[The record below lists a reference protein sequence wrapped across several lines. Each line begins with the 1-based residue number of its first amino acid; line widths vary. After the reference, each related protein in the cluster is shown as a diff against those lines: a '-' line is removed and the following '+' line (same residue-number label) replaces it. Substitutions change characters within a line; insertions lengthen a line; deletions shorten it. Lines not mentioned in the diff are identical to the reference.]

1 MRGSLH
7 YFFIFYTDLTDDLP
21 YYRIIKQ
28 KGSPIIKILIIEDDA
43 ELAVILTNYLTKYDM
58 EVMGAEEPY
67 LGLSMLTQYHFDLII
82 LDLTLP
88 GMDGLEVIPKIRKIS
103 NIPIIISSARDDITD
118 KVIGL
123 ERGADDYMP
132 KPYDPR
138 ELVTRIKTILR
149 RSNTNDTTHKKEE
162 ESYFVAFP
170 QAREIHFKGHSL
182 ELTAAEYDILYMLL
196 QHKNGSVS
204 REQLLYES
212 EHIDDDSSIKN
223 IDVIISR
230 IRQKILKYDT
240 ENIYIKPVRGI
251 GYLLTDRI

>member
-1 MRGSLH
+1 M
-7 YFFIFYTDLTDDLP
+7 
-21 YYRIIKQ
+21 Q
-28 KGSPIIKILIIEDDA
+28 
-43 ELAVILTNYLTKYDM
+43 VI
-58 EVMGAEEPY
+58 GAEDPY
-67 LGLSMLTQYHFDLII
+67 IGLSLLTQHKFDLII

-88 GMDGLEVIPKIRKIS
+88 GMDGLEVIPKIRDIT

-118 KVIGL
+118 KVIGM

-149 RSNTNDTTHKKEE
+149 RTYGAEDKASEKEE
-162 ESYFVAFP
+162 LFVLDTN
-170 QAREIHFKGHSL
+170 AREIRFKGKSL
-182 ELTAAEYDILYMLL
+182 ELTAAEFDVLGMLL

-230 IRQKILKYDT
+230 IRQKIAKIDAD
-240 ENIYIKPVRGI
+240 NIYIKPIRGV

>member
-1 MRGSLH
+1 M
-7 YFFIFYTDLTDDLP
+7 
-21 YYRIIKQ
+21 
-28 KGSPIIKILIIEDDA
+28 KILIIEDDV
-43 ELAVILTNYLTKYDM
+43 ELSMILSSYLTKHGM
-58 EVMGAEEPY
+58 EVISAEEPY
-67 LGLSMLTQYHFDLII
+67 LGMSLLTQHDFDLII

-88 GMDGLEVIPKIRKIS
+88 GMDGLEVVGKIRESS

-149 RSNTNDTTHKKEE
+149 RTHVAMEPKETKEE
-162 ESYFVAFP
+162 IFSLDQRGRVIE
-170 QAREIHFKGHSL
+170 FKGTML
-182 ELTAAEYDILYMLL
+182 DLTAAEFDVLAMLI

-204 REQLLYES
+204 REQLIYES
-212 EHIDDDSSIKN
+212 EHIDDESSIKN

-230 IRQKILKYDT
+230 IRNKIAALDDT
-240 ENIYIKPVRGI
+240 HTYIKPVRGV
-251 GYLLTDRI
+251 GYLLTDRV

>member
-1 MRGSLH
+1 M
-7 YFFIFYTDLTDDLP
+7 
-21 YYRIIKQ
+21 Q
-28 KGSPIIKILIIEDDA
+28 VEC
-43 ELAVILTNYLTKYDM
+43 
-58 EVMGAEEPY
+58 AEEPY
-67 LGLSMLTQYHFDLII
+67 MGLSMLTQNEFDLVI

-88 GMDGLEVIPKIRKIS
+88 GMDGLEVIEKIRAMS
-103 NIPIIISSARDDITD
+103 DIPIIISSARDDITD

-149 RSNTNDTTHKKEE
+149 RVQTNSNQSKKEDE
-162 ESYFVAFP
+162 VFKVDLKAHTIYF
-170 QAREIHFKGHSL
+170 RGHL
-182 ELTAAEYDILYMLL
+182 LDLTAAEFDILSMLI
-196 QHKNGSVS
+196 QHKNSALS

-230 IRQKILKYDT
+230 IRHKIAKYDS
-240 ENIYIKPVRGI
+240 ENIYIKPIRGV
-251 GYLLTDRI
+251 GYLLTDKV

>member
-1 MRGSLH
+1 L
-7 YFFIFYTDLTDDLP
+7 D
-21 YYRIIKQ
+21 K
-28 KGSPIIKILIIEDDA
+28 KGCIIIKILIIEDDP
-43 ELAVILTNYLTKYDM
+43 ELALILTNYLTKYDM
-58 EVMGAEEPY
+58 EVIGAEDPY
-67 LGLSMLTQYHFDLII
+67 IGLSLLTQHTFDLII

-88 GMDGLEVIPKIRKIS
+88 GMDGLEVIPKIREIS

-118 KVIGL
+118 KVIGM

-149 RSNTNDTTHKKEE
+149 RTHSLEEKTEKKEE
-162 ESYFVAFP
+162 IFIIDAK
-170 QAREIHFKGHSL
+170 AREIRFKGNSL
-182 ELTAAEYDILYMLL
+182 ELTAAEYDILHMLI

-204 REQLLYES
+204 REHLLYES
-212 EHIDDDSSIKN
+212 DHIDDDSSIKN

-230 IRQKILKYDT
+230 IRQKIAKVDPN
-240 ENIYIKPVRGI
+240 NIYIKPIRGV

>member
-1 MRGSLH
+1 M
-7 YFFIFYTDLTDDLP
+7 
-21 YYRIIKQ
+21 
-28 KGSPIIKILIIEDDA
+28 
-43 ELAVILTNYLTKYDM
+43 TNYLTKYNM
-58 EVMGAEEPY
+58 EVIGAEDPY
-67 LGLSMLTQYHFDLII
+67 IGLSLLTQHSFDLII

-88 GMDGLEVIPKIRKIS
+88 GMDGLEVIPKIREIT

-149 RSNTNDTTHKKEE
+149 RTNSVDEKPIVKEKL
-162 ESYFVAFP
+162 FVANDK
-170 QAREIHFKGHSL
+170 AREILFKGHSL
-182 ELTAAEYDILYMLL
+182 ELTAAEYDILGMLL

-212 EHIDDDSSIKN
+212 EHIDDESSIKN

-230 IRQKILKYDT
+230 IRQKIAKIDPD
-240 ENIYIKPVRGI
+240 NVYIKPIRGV
-251 GYLLTDRI
+251 GYLLSDRI

>member
-1 MRGSLH
+1 MAL
-7 YFFIFYTDLTDDLP
+7 
-21 YYRIIKQ
+21 
-28 KGSPIIKILIIEDDA
+28 
-43 ELAVILTNYLTKYDM
+43 ILTNYLTKYNM
-58 EVMGAEEPY
+58 EVIGAEEPY
-67 LGLSMLTQYHFDLII
+67 IGLSLLTQHSFDLII

-88 GMDGLEVIPKIRKIS
+88 GMDGLEVIPKIREIT

-118 KVIGL
+118 KVIGM

-149 RSNTNDTTHKKEE
+149 RTNVEDKPIAREKLFE
-162 ESYFVAFP
+162 ANDK
-170 QAREIHFKGHSL
+170 AREILFRGHSL
-182 ELTAAEYDILYMLL
+182 ELTAAEYDILGMLL

-212 EHIDDDSSIKN
+212 EHIDDESSIKN

-230 IRQKILKYDT
+230 IRQKIAKIDPD
-240 ENIYIKPVRGI
+240 NVYIKPIRGV
-251 GYLLTDRI
+251 GYLLSDRV

>member
-1 MRGSLH
+1 MAL
-7 YFFIFYTDLTDDLP
+7 
-21 YYRIIKQ
+21 
-28 KGSPIIKILIIEDDA
+28 
-43 ELAVILTNYLTKYDM
+43 ILTNYLTKFDM
-58 EVMGAEEPY
+58 EVIGAEDPY
-67 LGLSMLTQYHFDLII
+67 IGLSLLTQHAFDLII

-88 GMDGLEVIPKIRKIS
+88 GMDGLEVIPKIREIS

-149 RSNTNDTTHKKEE
+149 RTHIVEDKAAKKEE
-162 ESYFVAFP
+162 LFITDAN
-170 QAREIHFKGHSL
+170 ARAVTFKGAFL
-182 ELTAAEYDILYMLL
+182 ELTAAEYDILSMLI

-230 IRQKILKYDT
+230 IRQKIAKVDPDH
-240 ENIYIKPVRGI
+240 IYIKPIRGV
-251 GYLLTDRI
+251 GYLLTDRV

>member
-1 MRGSLH
+1 MQVTGAE
-7 YFFIFYTDLTDDLP
+7 DP
-21 YYRIIKQ
+21 YM
-28 KGSPIIKILIIEDDA
+28 GLS
-43 ELAVILTNYLTKYDM
+43 YLTQD
-58 EVMGAEEPY
+58 
-67 LGLSMLTQYHFDLII
+67 SFDLII

-88 GMDGLEVIPKIRKIS
+88 GMDGLEVIPKIREIS

-149 RSNTNDTTHKKEE
+149 RTNPIE
-162 ESYFVAFP
+162 ESTVQKEVPFVVNES
-170 QAREIHFKGHSL
+170 AREINFKGQAL
-182 ELTAAEYDILYMLL
+182 ELTAAEFDILSMLI
-196 QHKNGSVS
+196 QHSNASVS

-212 EHIDDDSSIKN
+212 THIADDSSIKN

-230 IRQKILKYDT
+230 IRQKIAKIDP
-240 ENIYIKPVRGI
+240 ENIYIKPIRGV
-251 GYLLTDRI
+251 GYLLTDKV

>member
-1 MRGSLH
+1 MDR
-7 YFFIFYTDLTDDLP
+7 
-21 YYRIIKQ
+21 
-28 KGSPIIKILIIEDDA
+28 KGFNIIKILIIEDDP
-43 ELAVILTNYLTKYDM
+43 ELALILTNYLTKFDM
-58 EVMGAEEPY
+58 EVIGAEDPY
-67 LGLSMLTQYHFDLII
+67 IGLSLLTQHDFDLII

-88 GMDGLEVIPKIRKIS
+88 GMDGLEVIPKIRELS

-118 KVIGL
+118 KVIGM

-138 ELVTRIKTILR
+138 ELVSRIKTILR
-149 RSNTNDTTHKKEE
+149 RTHTIEEKVVEE
-162 ESYFVAFP
+162 EALFVADAK
-170 QAREIHFKGHSL
+170 AREIRFKGHSL
-182 ELTAAEYDILYMLL
+182 ELTAAEYDILGMLL

-230 IRQKILKYDT
+230 IRQKIAKVDPD
-240 ENIYIKPVRGI
+240 NVYIKPIRGV
-251 GYLLTDRI
+251 GYLLTDRIANTN

>member
-1 MRGSLH
+1 
-7 YFFIFYTDLTDDLP
+7 
-21 YYRIIKQ
+21 
-28 KGSPIIKILIIEDDA
+28 
-43 ELAVILTNYLTKYDM
+43 M
-58 EVMGAEEPY
+58 EVIGAEDPY
-67 LGLSMLTQYHFDLII
+67 IGLSLLTQHKFDLII

-88 GMDGLEVIPKIRKIS
+88 GMDGLEVIPKIREIS

-118 KVIGL
+118 KVIGM

-149 RSNTNDTTHKKEE
+149 RTHTMEEKVEKKEE
-162 ESYFVAFP
+162 LFIADP
-170 QAREIHFKGHSL
+170 GAHTITFKGDFL
-182 ELTAAEYDILYMLL
+182 ELTAAEYDILSMLI

-212 EHIDDDSSIKN
+212 AHIDDDSSIKN

-230 IRQKILKYDT
+230 IRQKIAKIDP
-240 ENIYIKPVRGI
+240 EHIYIKPIRGV